1 MNYEILQNEHA
12 LSPLFNTG
20 IFVVIEE
27 KHEDS
32 LFCFGFFRSR
42 IIKLGENI
50 DLRLVALR

>member
-12 LSPLFNTG
+12 LSPLFDTG

-32 LFCFGFFRSR
+32 LFCFGFLEAELSNWAK
-42 IIKLGENI
+42 ILI
-50 DLRLVALR
+50 